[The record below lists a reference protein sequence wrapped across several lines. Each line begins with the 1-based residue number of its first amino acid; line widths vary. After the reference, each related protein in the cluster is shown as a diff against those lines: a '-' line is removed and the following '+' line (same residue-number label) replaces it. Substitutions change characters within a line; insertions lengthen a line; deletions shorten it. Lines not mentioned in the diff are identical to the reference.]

1 MKIDRHVFDWFP
13 KFRNLG
19 TLLDSMGGIIEEIKP
34 RIAAGNRP
42 YCSLN
47 YIPRS
52 RADNSGVGIQT

>member
-1 MKIDRHVFDWFP
+1 MKIDRHVFDGFP

-19 TLLDSMGGIIEEIKP
+19 MLLDSKCGIIEEVKP

-47 YIPRS
+47 YIFRS
-52 RADNSGVGIQT
+52 RAENNGVGIQT